1 MSLPSGTV
9 TFLFTDI
16 EGSARLWEERPQAMH
31 AGLARHDALLRQVI
45 ADHQGVV
52 FKTIGDAFC
61 AAFAGAPQA
70 VAAALEAQCALTAEP
85 WPEALP
91 LRVRMA
97 LNTGAVES
105 RDNDYFGLPVN
116 RVARLLAIGHG
127 GQILFSQAVY
137 DLVKENLP
145 EGVSL
150 REHGLHRLKDLGQ
163 PECVFQLL
171 HPSLPAD
178 FPPLRSLSNPALPN
192 NLPQQ
197 VTSFI
202 GRETEIAEVKALL
215 GKTRLLT
222 LIGSGGGGKTRLGLQ
237 VAAELLEGV
246 GDGVW
251 LVELAPL
258 TDRNLVAQTVANV
271 LGVREEMGRPL
282 QQTLVDYLKS
292 RKLLL
297 LLDNCEHLLDVCTR
311 LADTL
316 LKNCPDVQILATS
329 REAMGIVGEQTF
341 RVPSLSLP
349 PKPAQATVES
359 VGQYEAVRL
368 FVERATSVQ
377 PVFTVTNAPA
387 LAQLCVRLDGI
398 PLAIELA
405 AARVRSLSVQEINGK
420 LDNRFR
426 LLTGGSRT
434 ALPRQQTLRALIDWS
449 YDLLQEPEKMLLR
462 RLAVFA
468 GGWTLESAEK
478 VCVGGAIGGTG
489 GSGPFIEAWETLDLL
504 TSLADKSLVV
514 AEPQEGRTRYR
525 LLESVRQYAHDRL
538 LEEGTFD
545 AMRRRHQAF
554 FLALAAEAEP
564 KLLGPEQVIWLE
576 RLEREHDN
584 LRAALEG
591 SGDAEAVLRIAGTLW
606 RFWQVRSYFKEGRE
620 RLTAALAGASASTPP
635 PIRAK
640 ALNGAGVLARSQ
652 GDYDTARAWVQ
663 ESVDLY
669 RQAGD
674 KLGIATSLTNL
685 GLITY
690 AQGDYS
696 AARTLHADSLAI
708 RRELGD
714 KRGIATSLNNLGLVT
729 LEQGDHIA
737 AQAMYFEAVGLYR
750 DLGDKGGMASALN
763 NEGNVAHNLGDFVT
777 ARTIYEAS
785 LALRR
790 ELGDR
795 QGVAISL
802 INLGSVAQK
811 QGDFAAAHRMHA
823 ESLTLFRELGHR
835 VGIAYALGAFGSLAS
850 IQQQYSRATR
860 LWSAAHSLRELL
872 DAPLSP
878 SERTEYDQEL
888 AKTRTALGEK
898 DFSLAW
904 TEGSAFTL
912 DHAIDYALEEIP

>member
-1 MSLPSGTV
+1 MPLPSGTV

-16 EGSARLWEERPQAMH
+16 EDSARLWEERPQAMH
-31 AGLARHDALLRQVI
+31 AGLVRHDRLLRQVI

-61 AAFAGAPQA
+61 AAFADAPQA
-70 VAAALEAQCALTAEP
+70 VAAALEAQRVLTAEP
-85 WPEALP
+85 GPEALP

-105 RDNDYFGLPVN
+105 RDNDYFGLPLN

-127 GQILFSQAVY
+127 GQILLSQAVY
-137 DLVKENLP
+137 ELVKETLP
-145 EGVSL
+145 EGASFG
-150 REHGLHRLKDLGQ
+150 EHGLHRLKDLGQ

-202 GRETEIAEVKALL
+202 GREKEIAEVKALL

-258 TDRNLVAQTVANV
+258 NDRNGVSQTVANV

-282 QQTLVDYLKS
+282 LQTLVDYLKS

-297 LLDNCEHLLDVCTR
+297 LLDNCEHLLDVCTD

-316 LKNCPDVQILATS
+316 LKHCPEVQILATS
-329 REAMGIVGEQTF
+329 REAMGIAGEQTF

-349 PKPAQATVES
+349 PRPAQATVES
-359 VGQYEAVRL
+359 VEQYEAVRL
-368 FVERATSVQ
+368 FVVRATAVL
-377 PVFTVTNAPA
+377 PAFTITNAPV

-405 AARVRSLSVQEINGK
+405 AARVRSLSVAEINGK

-468 GGWTLESAEK
+468 GGWTLEAVEQICIGDAE
-478 VCVGGAIGGTG
+478 
-489 GSGPFIEAWETLDLL
+489 GSGPSIEEWETLDLL

-554 FLALAAEAEP
+554 FLALAEEAEP
-564 KLLGPEQVIWLE
+564 KLLGPEQVLWLE

-591 SGDAEAVLRIAGTLW
+591 SGDAEAALRIAGTLW
-606 RFWQVRSYFKEGRE
+606 RFWQVRGYFQEGRE
-620 RLTAALAGASASTPP
+620 RLSTALAGAPASTPTV
-635 PIRAK
+635 IRAK

-652 GDYDTARAWVQ
+652 GDYATARAWVE

-669 RQAGD
+669 REAED
-674 KLGIATSLTNL
+674 KLGIATSLSNL

-696 AARTLHADSLAI
+696 TARTLHAESLTL

-714 KRGIATSLNNLGLVT
+714 KRGIATSLNNLGLVA
-729 LEQGDHIA
+729 LEQDDHIA

-763 NEGNVAHNLGDFVT
+763 NEGNVAHKFGDFVT
-777 ARTIYEAS
+777 ARAIYEES

-795 QGVAISL
+795 QGIATSL
-802 INLGSVAQK
+802 TNLGAVAQNLK
-811 QGDFAAAHRMHA
+811 DYTGAHRMYS
-823 ESLTLFRELGHR
+823 ESLILNRELGNR
-835 VGIAYALGAFGSLAS
+835 GGIAYALAACAELAS
-850 IQQQYSRATR
+850 VQQQSSRAAH
-860 LWSAAHSLRELL
+860 LWGATQALRDLL
-872 DAPLSP
+872 DAPRSP
-878 SERTEYDQEL
+878 SERIDYDREV
-888 AKTRTALGEK
+888 ARTRAVLGETA
-898 DFSLAW
+898 FNLAW
-904 TEGSAFTL
+904 LEGAAFTME
-912 DHAIDYALEEIP
+912 HAIDYALEEIL